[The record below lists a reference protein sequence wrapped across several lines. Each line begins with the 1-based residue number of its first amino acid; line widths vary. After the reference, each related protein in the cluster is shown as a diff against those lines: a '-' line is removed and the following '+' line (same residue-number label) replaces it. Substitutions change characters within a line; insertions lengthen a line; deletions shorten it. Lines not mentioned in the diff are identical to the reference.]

1 MFYVTK
7 RPPGDFSR
15 AFICV
20 AGVEGLKLLASSFEY
35 CYLEKTKDDFLKK
48 DSLYYKELRD
58 ITSIDELDEGVM
70 IGSLK
75 KYLIGPMNKTLW
87 IF

>member
-1 MFYVTK
+1 LYATK
-7 RPPGDFSR
+7 RPLGDFPR
-15 AFICV
+15 AFIYV
-20 AGVEGLKLLASSFEY
+20 AVVEEPRPLASSFEY